1 MKLKKMLIP
10 FFAGAIALSLAACS
24 DKDEDKEK
32 NNATDEQA
40 FEEMDKKLKEQRI
53 DDDQIVV
60 VVNDEEVTGETYNT
74 VLQSVQLDVLQ
85 SGQDPTEGDMPENIQ
100 NQTVDVLI
108 NQALILQEAKKEKI
122 EVKDKEF
129 DEKYAMYIEEA
140 GGDEEALEKALKQEN
155 TTIDKFK
162 ENIRESILFEKY
174 QEKKVQVDE
183 VSKEDIQKF
192 YDDLAAESKDAEED
206 EEMPALEDIEDNIK
220 TVLEQQ
226 LQQEALMKHVE
237 KLKDASKVD
246 IKL

>member
-1 MKLKKMLIP
+1 MKLKQLLIP
-10 FFAGAIALSLAACS
+10 VLAGTIALSLAACG

-53 DDDQIVV
+53 DDDQVVV

-122 EVKDKEF
+122 EVKDKEL
-129 DEKYAMYIEEA
+129 DRKSTR
-140 GGDEEALEKALKQEN
+140 LN
-155 TTIDKFK
+155 
-162 ENIRESILFEKY
+162 SSH
-174 QEKKVQVDE
+174 
-183 VSKEDIQKF
+183 VSTS
-192 YDDLAAESKDAEED
+192 Y
-206 EEMPALEDIEDNIK
+206 
-220 TVLEQQ
+220 
-226 LQQEALMKHVE
+226 
-237 KLKDASKVD
+237 
-246 IKL
+246 